1 MHGVDILMHATASEG
16 SGRLT
21 PVNANQLSAIAPAWL
36 TFEGGSQYSG
46 LSIRTLQNYAAANY
60 IRTSNVIAPG
70 ATRGR
75 RLIDRASLDEFLEA
89 GVGAPPAVLVMNR
102 NRRDAS

>member
-1 MHGVDILMHATASEG
+1 MSST
-16 SGRLT
+16 
-21 PVNANQLSAIAPAWL
+21 NQINAIAPAWL

-46 LSIRTLQNYAAANY
+46 LSSRTLQNYAAANN

-75 RLIDRASLDEFLEA
+75 RLIDRKSLDEFIEA
-89 GVGAPPAVLVMNR
+89 GVGAPPAVLVMNATGQR
-102 NRRDAS
+102 GRKPTKSK